1 MKNINLILKI
11 ALFLSLVVTVG
22 IIIYIINKNG
32 TVIDFSTSL
41 LALIGSCIGFG
52 LSLLLK
58 KAFASSNKRKIFLSY
73 NMNDKDFAMKISSDL
88 RDHNIIVFNEN
99 EIIQPG
105 DTIGKIIEEHI
116 IASDKFIVIISK
128 TTYKSKFL
136 KSEIEL
142 AKKNKKIIV
151 PILKEEAD
159 IPNFLSSFKFADF
172 RQDYDNSIK
181 ELIGSI

>member
-1 MKNINLILKI
+1 MKNKNLIVKL
-11 ALFLSLVVTVG
+11 ALSLSIIVTVG
-22 IIIYIINKNG
+22 VIIYIINKNG

-41 LALIGSCIGFG
+41 LALIGSGIGFG

-58 KAFASSNKRKIFLSY
+58 KASARSDKRKIFLTY

-88 RDHNIIVFNEN
+88 KDNNIIVFNEN
-99 EIIQPG
+99 EIIHPG
-105 DTIGKIIEEHI
+105 DTLGKIIEDYI
-116 IASDKFIVIISK
+116 IASDKIIVIVSK

-151 PILKEEAD
+151 PILKEEAE
-159 IPNFLSSFKFADF
+159 IPNFLSSYKFADF
-172 RQDYDNSIK
+172 RQDYGNSIK
-181 ELIGSI
+181 DLISSI

>member
-1 MKNINLILKI
+1 MKNKNIINKIL
-11 ALFLSLVVTVG
+11 LFLGIIVTVL

-41 LALIGSCIGFG
+41 LALIGSVIGFV

-58 KAFASSNKRKIFLSY
+58 KLNARSDKRKIFLSY

-88 RDHNIIVFNEN
+88 KDNNIIVFNEN
-99 EIIQPG
+99 EIIHPG
-105 DTIGKIIEEHI
+105 DIIGKIIEDYI
-116 IASDKFIVIISK
+116 IDSDKIIVIVSK
-128 TTYKSKFL
+128 STYKSKFL

-151 PILKEEAD
+151 PILKEEAE
-159 IPNFLSSFKFADF
+159 IPNFLRSYKFADF
-172 RQDYDNSIK
+172 RQDYDKSVK
-181 ELIGSI
+181 DLIGSI